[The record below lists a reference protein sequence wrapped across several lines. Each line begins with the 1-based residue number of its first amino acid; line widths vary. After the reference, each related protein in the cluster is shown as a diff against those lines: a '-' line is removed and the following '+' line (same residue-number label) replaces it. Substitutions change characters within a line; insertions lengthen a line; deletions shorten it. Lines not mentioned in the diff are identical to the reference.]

1 MPRETRGCSGK
12 RGLGEGR
19 PWGGRGL
26 GEGGA
31 WEGRALGRAGP
42 GEGGAWECLQRPG
55 EGDRSVDQRCTR
67 GSWVGGQAVEAG
79 PGFGP
84 AMLVPAE
91 FGLLEALVR
100 QATRPTLAH
109 EPSLVVMG

>member
-1 MPRETRGCSGK
+1 MGSGAW
-12 RGLGEGR
+12 GR
-19 PWGGRGL
+19 AGP

-31 WEGRALGRAGP
+31 WGRAGP
-42 GEGGAWECLQRPG
+42 GEGGAWEYLQRPG

-67 GSWVGGQAVEAG
+67 GSRVGGQAVEAG

-84 AMLVPAE
+84 AMLLPAE